1 VSAAGHRAGIGDGAA
16 GRHRDQRRTADDR
29 RGDDYAR
36 PAAFSAGFSAAM
48 AACAV
53 LMAVGGLVAWATIR
67 ADALRT

>member
-1 VSAAGHRAGIGDGAA
+1 
-16 GRHRDQRRTADDR
+16 
-29 RGDDYAR
+29 
-36 PAAFSAGFSAAM
+36 M